1 MNLQFTVTK
10 AKLWNLI
17 SAFAFLFAL
26 ILNGLANI
34 LPINGFETGEISD
47 TYANY
52 FAPIGLTFSIWAV
65 IYFSLA
71 VYVGWRLRQY
81 SQTTDTPAFRYRMTV
96 DIAFTISSIANG
108 LWILSWHYLQFG
120 FSLLM
125 MVILLL
131 SLITI
136 NLAFRG
142 DQSIET
148 IPFRIY
154 FGWITIAT
162 VANVTTWIVANGSS
176 FQWLWNG
183 GEVSQQILTSVTL
196 MVTIVIGNLVIVKQ
210 KDSFYGLVVVWSL
223 LGIYLKHVIDLPNFG
238 ISGVANTAL
247 FGMVVTSLII
257 LFTQRKKIMKFL
269 RKS

>member
-1 MNLQFTVTK
+1 MNLQFTVPK

-17 SAFAFLFAL
+17 AAFAFLFAL
-26 ILNGLANI
+26 TLNGLANI
-34 LPINGFETGEISD
+34 LPINGLETGEISD
-47 TYANY
+47 LYANY

-81 SQTTDTPAFRYRMTV
+81 SQTSDTPAFRHWMTV
-96 DIAFTISSIANG
+96 DIAFTISSVANG

-120 FSLLM
+120 VSLLM

-131 SLITI
+131 SLIYI

-142 DQSIET
+142 DQTIET

-162 VANVTTWIVANGSS
+162 VANVTTWIVANAAS

-183 GEVSQQILTSVTL
+183 GEVSQQLLTIIILL
-196 MVTIVIGNLVIVKQ
+196 VTIGIGNLVILKQ
-210 KDSFYGLVVVWSL
+210 KDPFYGLVVFWAL

-238 ISGVANTAL
+238 ISGVANTAF
-247 FGMVVTSLII
+247 FGMVMTPLII
-257 LFTQRKKIMKFL
+257 LFTQRKKLMKFL